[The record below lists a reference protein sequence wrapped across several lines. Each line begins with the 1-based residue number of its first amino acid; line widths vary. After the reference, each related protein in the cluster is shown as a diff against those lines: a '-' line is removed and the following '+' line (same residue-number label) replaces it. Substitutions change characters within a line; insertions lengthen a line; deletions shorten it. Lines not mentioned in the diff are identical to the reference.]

1 MEEANGLLVPATTG
15 IGAPSIGQGLDARA
29 VGTEA
34 PKLGSGEGMTAVGTG
49 LGQRVAAVPPAGATT
64 CANTSHAGPECRNC
78 TRQVA
83 HVVRYL
89 SATYRH
95 NAR

>member
-1 MEEANGLLVPATTG
+1 MENKA
-15 IGAPSIGQGLDARA
+15 S
-29 VGTEA
+29 
-34 PKLGSGEGMTAVGTG
+34 KLGCGDGMTASGTG
-49 LGQRVAAVPPAGATT
+49 LGQRVAAVPSASAGGSERS
-64 CANTSHAGPECRNC
+64 NVGPDRRNC

-89 SATYRH
+89 SATDRH

>member
-1 MEEANGLLVPATTG
+1 ME
-15 IGAPSIGQGLDARA
+15 
-29 VGTEA
+29 TEA
-34 PKLGSGEGMTAVGTG
+34 PRLGSGGLITVGTG
-49 LGQRVAAVPPAGATT
+49 LGQRVTAVPSASATGSDMS
-64 CANTSHAGPECRNC
+64 NVGPDKRNC

-89 SATYRH
+89 SAADRH

>member
-1 MEEANGLLVPATTG
+1 MDGPTLNRT
-15 IGAPSIGQGLDARA
+15 DARVMDTA
-29 VGTEA
+29 A
-34 PKLGSGEGMTAVGTG
+34 PRLGSGDGMTNSGTG
-49 LGQRVAAVPPAGATT
+49 LGQRVAAVATASAGGTAKS
-64 CANTSHAGPECRNC
+64 NVGPNRRNC

-89 SATYRH
+89 SATDRH

>member
-1 MEEANGLLVPATTG
+1 ME
-15 IGAPSIGQGLDARA
+15 
-29 VGTEA
+29 TEA
-34 PKLGSGEGMTAVGTG
+34 PKLGPGDGMTNSGTG
-49 LGQRVAAVPPAGATT
+49 LGQRVTAVPTASATGT
-64 CANTSHAGPECRNC
+64 KTPNVGPDRRNC

-89 SATYRH
+89 SATGRQ